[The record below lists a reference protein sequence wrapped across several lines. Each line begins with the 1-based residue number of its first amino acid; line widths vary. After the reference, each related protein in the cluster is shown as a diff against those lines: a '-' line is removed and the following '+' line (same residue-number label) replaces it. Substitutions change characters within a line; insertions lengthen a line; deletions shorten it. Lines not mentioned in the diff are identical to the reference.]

1 MTSEIASSPRNLLH
15 GHWTAREIETVL
27 ARLPRR
33 PLLPPLGDA
42 EWQRVAANPLFAKLV
57 APLRTFAEEEWDI
70 PLPELTDELYAS
82 FRQTGVRLTFELV
95 YFERRRQLG
104 RAALSLLLSTPD
116 DPWRERLITSTVTKL
131 EDIFDEVSW
140 ALPAHVNW
148 DNQNLSGKDPL
159 QIDLFCAETANLI
172 AEMLDVFGEVLPT
185 PLRKRMRTRL
195 QQSIFENYLSRD
207 FHWMTVTHNWNA
219 VCQQGVIGAALSQVE
234 DPRQLA
240 AMLLRMH
247 QTLPNFLNG
256 YGPDGGCSEGPGYW
270 NYGFGWFTILNEQ
283 LETRTGGELSLFE
296 GDEKI
301 HAIARYGPRMALLN
315 SHLVNFADG
324 PPSAGLNPSTAAY
337 LGQRLHEPDCD
348 SAATSAFQQI
358 VRKGIDRNAER
369 TDVFYLLRLALRFP
383 TSLPSTAPA
392 PAADCYLPDLAVLVA
407 RGQDSAGHLWEF
419 AAKGGHNAEHHNHND
434 CGSYLLNIDGI
445 RLITEIGAPEYVH
458 DFFGPKRYEFL
469 AARSLGHS
477 VPLINGVEQKA
488 GVEFA
493 SKVLSV
499 DLQKERAT
507 FEVDLTACYPAE
519 ARCRKLIRRMAWD
532 KTAGRLHIEDSFEL
546 DGPGDFESPV
556 VCEAPIENEAHS
568 VLIKGG
574 ALSLRVSPLPGTQ
587 YAGSEQQLF
596 QGRLGEDRAIH
607 RLRFLPATPA
617 AQGTVAYEI
626 QLA

>member
-1 MTSEIASSPRNLLH
+1 MSTPTTRNLLQ
-15 GHWTAREIETVL
+15 GDWTAQEIETVL
-27 ARLPRR
+27 ARHPRR

-42 EWQRVAANPLFAKLV
+42 EWQRVADNALFAKLA
-57 APLRTFAEEEWDI
+57 APLRTFAEEEWDT

-95 YFERRRQLG
+95 YFERRRRLG
-104 RAALSLLLSTPD
+104 RAALSLLLCAPD
-116 DPWRERLITSTVTKL
+116 DPWRERLLNSTLAKL

-148 DNQNLSGKDPL
+148 DNQNLSGKEPM

-172 AEMLDVFGEVLPT
+172 AEMLDVFGEVIPG
-185 PLRKRMRTRL
+185 PLRDRMRARL
-195 QQSIFENYLSRD
+195 NQAVFENYLARD

-219 VCQQGVIGAALSQVE
+219 VCQQGVVGAALSQID
-234 DPRQLA
+234 DPGQLA
-240 AMLLRMH
+240 AILLRVH
-247 QTLPNFLNG
+247 KTLPNFLQG

-270 NYGFGWFTILNEQ
+270 SYGFGWFTVLNEQ

-301 HAIARYGPRMALLN
+301 HAIARYGPRMALAN

-324 PPSAGLNPSTAAY
+324 PPSAGLNPAIASY
-337 LGQRLHEPDCD
+337 LGKRLNEPDCE
-348 SAATSAFQQI
+348 SAAVSAFQHLAR
-358 VRKGIDRNAER
+358 VSIDKQAER

-383 TSLPSTAPA
+383 TALPATPPA

-407 RGQDSAGHLWEF
+407 RGKDAAGHLWEF
-419 AAKGGHNAEHHNHND
+419 AAKGGHNGEHHNHND
-434 CGSYLLNIDGI
+434 CGSYLLNVDGT
-445 RLITEIGAPEYVH
+445 RLVTEIGAPEYVH

-477 VPLINGVEQKA
+477 VPLINGVEQKTGA
-488 GVEFA
+488 ELA

-499 DLQKERAT
+499 NLQKDRVT

-519 ARCRKLIRRMAWD
+519 ARCRKLVRRIAWD
-532 KTAGRLHIEDSFEL
+532 KNAGHLLIEDTFDL

-556 VCEAPIENEAHS
+556 VCEAPCEAEAQA
-568 VLIKGG
+568 VLIRG
-574 ALSLRVSPLPGTQ
+574 AGLTLRVSPRPGSQ
-587 YAGSEQQLF
+587 YAGAEQHPF
-596 QGRLGEDRAIH
+596 RGRLGEDREIH
-607 RLRFLPATPA
+607 RLRFLPATRA
-617 AQGTVAYEI
+617 ARGSVAYEI
-626 QLA
+626 QIA